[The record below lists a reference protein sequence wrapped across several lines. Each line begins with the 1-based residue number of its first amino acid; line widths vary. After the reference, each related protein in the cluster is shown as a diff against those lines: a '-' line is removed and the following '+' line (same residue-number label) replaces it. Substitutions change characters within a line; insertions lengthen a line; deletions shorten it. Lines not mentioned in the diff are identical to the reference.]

1 VTIELSPA
9 IKDDEVECRIFN
21 VFETEVYHCNTRFR
35 MNNLTLDISGWS
47 AGIYF
52 FTMKV
57 NGNKYQSM
65 KFIKE

>member
-9 IKDDEVECRIFN
+9 IKVDEVECRIYN
-21 VFETEVYHCNTRFR
+21 VFGTEVYHCNTRFR
-35 MNNLTLDISGWS
+35 MNKFTLDISDWS
-47 AGIYF
+47 TGIYF

-57 NGNKYQSM
+57 NGDKYQSM